1 HFNPSSPCAGL
12 SRISTSSIPEIVFGD
27 SSMFETTDQTTSGGA
42 STVIEAST
50 FTLDHLDGL
59 LADTTC
65 RTLPPAREILPCSVR
80 FLGGVRNMARTA
92 YSVLTVLSPCD
103 LAAGHGIFHPDGAP
117 GRLPRAARPRR
128 GSQLC
133 CISPGAR

>member
-1 HFNPSSPCAGL
+1 
-12 SRISTSSIPEIVFGD
+12 
-27 SSMFETTDQTTSGGA
+27 MFETTDQTTSGGA

-103 LAAGHGIFHPDGAP
+103 LAAGHGIFYPDGSHCMTPWAA
-117 GRLPRAARPRR
+117 LPLLGTLFVCA
-128 GSQLC
+128 
-133 CISPGAR
+133 